1 MGCKFGYE
9 NELNFHFHGPILLQ
23 HHQHPPEWTIQ
34 CSEQY
39 SDIPN
44 VHTYYDAISIVYLV
58 QLDHNLR
65 AWMFSRPSTLGDR
78 ERVWMDRPATIRSP
92 CHTDPT
98 EQVTMSIIHFSI
110 PSHNNSST
118 LSLTLNSI
126 HCHGYGTLILIISH
140 SPFERTESPE
150 ASWDWVAESET
161 SDQP

>member
-1 MGCKFGYE
+1 MGCKFGFK

-23 HHQHPPEWTIQ
+23 HHQHPPEWTILGYPQ
-34 CSEQY
+34 RSYLLWC
-39 SDIPN
+39 DIHRILSAVGSQSQGLN
-44 VHTYYDAISIVYLV
+44 VLTSIDTGR
-58 QLDHNLR
+58 Q
-65 AWMFSRPSTLGDR
+65 GK
-78 ERVWMDRPATIRSP
+78 RVWMDRPATIRSP
-92 CHTDPT
+92 CHKDPT